1 MPRET
6 RSDQMQSAIACLAL
20 GALGIAIGMC
30 TGRGLLDLLGFTAKT
45 GSRTGVR
52 VSFLGV
58 AITLV
63 CLGAGLALLVAGLKS
78 LANASKKRK
87 AEEDDPTLPPSMSNR
102 YR

>member
-1 MPRET
+1 MPQET

-20 GALGIAIGMC
+20 GALGVALGLC
-30 TGRGLLDLLGFTAKT
+30 TGRGLLDFLGFTAKT
-45 GSRTGVR
+45 GSRAGVR
-52 VSFLGV
+52 ASLVGTVF
-58 AITLV
+58 TLV
-63 CLGAGLALLVAGLKS
+63 CLGAGIALLIAGLRS